1 MSHRFRWSVL
11 AVFAL
16 VLVTSAMGEV
26 SVGTRIPHPSF
37 VIMAGG
43 GDDPSPDPWI
53 AIRYINEIEPLILN
67 YYGDMNGD
75 GAPAFAMNPVTSQ
88 PEVVWSWNDGHD
100 HEIVLSRWDGQQWT
114 VAQVLTSAD
123 EEDLDPALWIDE
135 GGTRHITWWRHG
147 TPDQVW
153 YMRLS
158 PGQVPLAQETV
169 TQPVETGLHPDA
181 IAPGGEA
188 RVGYQQAG
196 PAGTRVIVAR
206 RDAGIW
212 QQTIVAETTYSG
224 PAGDGVIDVK
234 VHARAGKVWADWVSG
249 AGTLGYSVYDAATST
264 WGAVQTRAY
273 TWTAPGDTERL
284 ARERARV
291 DVRLA
296 VLPN

>member
-1 MSHRFRWSVL
+1 MTTQSRWLVVL
-11 AVFAL
+11 ALITCAL
-16 VLVTSAMGEV
+16 PLSHAEV
-26 SVGTRIPHPSF
+26 SVSGPGHASF
-37 VIMAGG
+37 LLASG
-43 GDDPSPDPWI
+43 GDDPYPFPTWTI
-53 AIRYINEIEPLILN
+53 VRINAPQDVFLN

-135 GGTRHITWWRHG
+135 SGTRHITWWRHG